1 MKKRK
6 SMVINNPQFLRVL
19 LVAFAVS
26 LASISQGQEWTRFR
40 GPNGQGI
47 SYAKTIPIKWTEK
60 DYNWK
65 VNLPGGG
72 HSSPVLWGDK
82 VFVTSAEEKTGHAFL
97 LALRVSDGKIL
108 WQKEYALT
116 PYRPNPRNSYATATP
131 VVDADHVYT
140 LWPTPE
146 KTILVALDHNSGEIW
161 QRTFG
166 GVHCQHG
173 AGGSPIVFED
183 IVVFT
188 HEHEDSSKSKT
199 PSNRGDARSAWIAVD
214 CKTGQT
220 HWKLDRQ
227 TSPKTSYSTPCVYS
241 KPVDAPQLIFTSLA
255 NGVTGVDPNT
265 GTVVWEL
272 NSAFVS
278 RVVSSPVIAGE
289 LLIGTC
295 GDFSSGKRLIAIQP
309 CATDK
314 STQSTAVYKI
324 DDSSMPYV
332 PTSLAQA
339 GLLFTFHDRG
349 YVSCLRS
356 ATGEQL
362 WREKPANQFYSSPVW
377 INGKLYCIT
386 TNGDVVVIK
395 AAPAYELLAVNPLGE
410 KSHATPAVAGGRMYL
425 RTYSHLISI
434 GPKKE

>member
-1 MKKRK
+1 MKKR
-6 SMVINNPQFLRVL
+6 NPLVNTTEQFLKVFL
-19 LVAFAVS
+19 AALIIL
-26 LASISQGQEWTRFR
+26 LASVSQGQEWTRYR

-47 SYAKTIPIKWTEK
+47 SQAKTIPVKWTEK

-72 HSSPVLWGDK
+72 HSSPVVWADK
-82 VFVTSAEEKTGHAFL
+82 VFITSGDQKTDHGFL
-97 LALRVSDGKIL
+97 LTLRVSDGKIL
-108 WQKEYALT
+108 WQKQYSLT

-131 VVDADHVYT
+131 VVDADHVYA
-140 LWPTPE
+140 LWPTPKE
-146 KTILVALDHNSGEIW
+146 TILVALDHNGGEIW
-161 QRTFG
+161 KRTFD

-173 AGGSPIVFED
+173 AGSSPIVFND

-188 HEHEDSSKSKT
+188 HEHEDSSK
-199 PSNRGDARSAWIAVD
+199 DAQSAWIAID
-214 CKTGQT
+214 RKTGQT
-220 HWKLDRQ
+220 RWKLDRK
-227 TSPKTSYSTPCVYS
+227 TSPKTSYSTPCIYS
-241 KPVDAPQLIFTSLA
+241 PPTDERQLIFTSLA
-255 NGVTGVDPNT
+255 HGMTGVDPNT

-272 NSAFVS
+272 SSAFIS

-295 GDFSSGKRLIAIQP
+295 GDFSSGKRLIAIRP
-309 CATDK
+309 SATDK
-314 STQSTAVYKI
+314 TAESTEAYKI

-349 YVSCLRS
+349 FVSCLRS
-356 ATGEQL
+356 ETGEL
-362 WREKPANQFYSSPVW
+362 FWREKPANQFYSSPVW
-377 INGKLYCIT
+377 VDGKIYCIT

>member
-1 MKKRK
+1 MKEQRQPANTTK
-6 SMVINNPQFLRVL
+6 QFPRVL
-19 LVAFAVS
+19 LVAFIIL
-26 LASISQGQEWTRFR
+26 LASVSQGQEWTRYR

-47 SYAKTIPIKWTEK
+47 SYAKSIPVKWTER

-65 VNLPGGG
+65 VSLPGGG

-82 VFVTSAEEKTGHAFL
+82 VFITSGDQKTDHGFL

-108 WQKEYALT
+108 WQKQYSLT
-116 PYRPNPRNSYATATP
+116 PFRPNPRNSYATTTP
-131 VVDADHVYT
+131 VVDDDHVYV
-140 LWPTPE
+140 LWPTPKE
-146 KTILVALDHNSGEIW
+146 TILVALDHDGGEIW
-161 QRTFG
+161 RRTFG

-173 AGGSPIVFED
+173 AGGSPIVFDD

-188 HEHEDSSKSKT
+188 HEHEDSSK
-199 PSNRGDARSAWIAVD
+199 DARSAWIAID
-214 CKTGQT
+214 RKTGRT
-220 HWKLDRQ
+220 RWKLDRQ
-227 TSPKTSYSTPCVYS
+227 TSPKTSYSTPCIYS
-241 KPVDAPQLIFTSLA
+241 PQADTQQLIFTSLA
-255 NGVTGVDPNT
+255 HGMTGVDPRT

-272 NSAFVS
+272 NNAFVS
-278 RVVSSPVIAGE
+278 RVVSSPVIAGG

-295 GDFSSGKRLIAIQP
+295 GDFSSGKRLIAIRP
-309 CATDK
+309 PATD
-314 STQSTAVYKI
+314 QSTKSAEVYKI

-332 PTSLAQA
+332 PTSIAQT

-349 YVSCLRS
+349 YISCLRS

-377 INGKLYCIT
+377 VNGKLYCIT
-386 TNGDVVVIK
+386 TKGEVVVIK
-395 AAPAYELLAVNPLGE
+395 AAPTYELLAVNPLGE

-434 GPKKE
+434 GQKKEKDPAGNS